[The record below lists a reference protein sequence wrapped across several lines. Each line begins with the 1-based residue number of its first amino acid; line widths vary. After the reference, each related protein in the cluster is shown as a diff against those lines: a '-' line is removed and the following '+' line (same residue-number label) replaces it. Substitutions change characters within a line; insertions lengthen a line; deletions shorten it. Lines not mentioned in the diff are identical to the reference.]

1 MLIRAINKIFL
12 ISLIPL
18 ILSIGIAPVLP
29 FSYSEE
35 LICPTGEIE
44 VVRVTNPNSIC
55 INQDTALRWTQL
67 GIAEIVG
74 EVVTATEEEKP
85 AMREPELGV
94 ETIETRIGSLTLDAD
109 YPTAETQKTLED
121 ELFFQRAVQVYLLS
135 LPAIA
140 GAGLFD
146 EFDEVGAL
154 SGDIVYWS
162 DFMTSDS
169 VVATA
174 NRSVLYSISFLD
186 LSEGPMVIDVPGG
199 LYGAVNNLYQ
209 QPVTDIGASGPDK
222 GDGGKFLILPPE
234 YDGEIPEGYFVA
246 QSDTIQSI
254 FMARGSAPNG
264 DTSVGIQQIK
274 GAKIYKLSEA
284 DNPPTQK
291 FVDMWGKPF
300 DLMHPTTD
308 GFWEFLHKV
317 YSKETIVRPED
328 KLLIGLMHTIGI
340 IPGESFEPDEHSR
353 KLLDEAAIV
362 GNFMMKN
369 TAFNSPNK
377 QNYIAYPGFSNWEFL
392 LQTNDPAFVDD
403 QGIIMIDQRNTYVHQ
418 AATTSQGMVI
428 KSVGKG
434 SQYLAA
440 FRDGN
445 GVWLDGSNLYNLHL
459 PDDVPVVNF
468 WSVIVYDTETRS
480 MINNGVQPS
489 PGLNSLNAE
498 NYIQNSDGSFDLYFG
513 PAPPD
518 GYESNW
524 IKTNEGDGFFLYF
537 RFYGP
542 TEAFF
547 DKSWQLPDVELL
559 K

>member
-1 MLIRAINKIFL
+1 MNKIIFFTL
-12 ISLIPL
+12 ITLV
-18 ILSIGIAPVLP
+18 LSIGITTVLP

-55 INQDTALRWTQL
+55 IEQDTAQRWTQL
-67 GIAEIVG
+67 GIAKIVG
-74 EVVTATEEEKP
+74 EVVETSIEGKKP
-85 AMREPELGV
+85 AMSEPKMGQEI
-94 ETIETRIGSLTLDAD
+94 IETRIGSLTLDAD
-109 YPTAETQKTLED
+109 YPTAATQKTLED
-121 ELFFQRAVQVYLLS
+121 ELFYQRAVQVYLLS

-140 GAGLFD
+140 GAGIFD

-162 DFMTSDS
+162 DFMTSEN

-174 NRSVLYSISFLD
+174 NRSVLYSLSFLD
-186 LSEGPMVIDVPGG
+186 LSEGPVVIDVPGG

-234 YDGEIPEGYFVA
+234 YDGEIPEDYFVA
-246 QSDTIQSI
+246 HSDTMQN
-254 FMARGSAPNG
+254 FFLARGSAPNG
-264 DTSVGIQQIK
+264 DTSIGIQQIK
-274 GAKIYKLSEA
+274 EAKIYKLSEA
-284 DNPPTQK
+284 ENPPTQK
-291 FVDMWGKPF
+291 FVDMWGSAF
-300 DLMHPTTD
+300 DMMHPTTD
-308 GFWEFLHKV
+308 GFWEFLYKV

-328 KLLIGLMHTIGI
+328 KVLIGLMHTIGI
-340 IPGESFEPDEHSR
+340 IPGESFEPDENSR
-353 KLLDEAAIV
+353 KLLDEAAVV

-369 TAFNSPNK
+369 TAFNSPHK
-377 QNYIAYPGFSNWEFL
+377 QNYIAYPDFSNWEFL
-392 LQTNDPAFVDD
+392 FQTKNAAFVDE
-403 QGIIMIDQRNTYVHQ
+403 QGIPLIDQKNTFVHQ
-418 AATTSQGMVI
+418 AASTANGMTL

-434 SQYLAA
+434 SQYLAT

-445 GVWLDGSNLYNLHL
+445 GEWLDGSNLYNLHL
-459 PDDVPVVNF
+459 PADVPVVNF

-480 MINNGVQPS
+480 MINNGVQPT
-489 PGLNSLNAE
+489 PGLNSLNAD
-498 NYIQNSDGSFDLYFG
+498 NYVQNSDGSFDLYFG
-513 PAPPD
+513 PDAPE

-524 IKTNEGDGFFLYF
+524 LKTNEGDGFFLYF

-547 DKSWQLPDVELL
+547 DKSWQLPNVELV

>member
-1 MLIRAINKIFL
+1 MKFEY
-12 ISLIPL
+12 PL
-18 ILSIGIAPVLP
+18 IAVIGILVAIIIGI
-29 FSYSEE
+29 SISEDTTQTDVIIE
-35 LICPTGEIE
+35 QEIGQE
-44 VVRVTNPNSIC
+44 VF
-55 INQDTALRWTQL
+55 
-67 GIAEIVG
+67 
-74 EVVTATEEEKP
+74 
-85 AMREPELGV
+85 
-94 ETIETRIGSLTLDAD
+94 ETRIGTLALQAD
-109 YPTAETQKTLED
+109 YPTFETQKTLED
-121 ELFFQRAVQVYLLS
+121 ELFYQRAVQVYLLS

-146 EFDEVGAL
+146 EFDEAGVL

-162 DFMTSDS
+162 DFMTSDN

-174 NRSVLYSISFLD
+174 NRSVLYSLSFLD

-209 QPVTDIGASGPDK
+209 QPVTDIGPTGPDK
-222 GDGGKFLILPPE
+222 GEGGIFLILPPE

-246 QSDTIQSI
+246 QSDTLQSF

-264 DTSVGIQQIK
+264 DTSIGIQQIK
-274 GAKIYKLSEA
+274 GAKIYKLSEVE
-284 DNPPTQK
+284 NPPTQK

-300 DLMHPTTD
+300 DMMHPTTD

-340 IPGESFEPDEHSR
+340 VPGESFEPDEHSK

-369 TAFNSPNK
+369 LAFNSPHK
-377 QNYIAYPGFSNWEFL
+377 QNFIVYPGYSNWEFL
-392 LQTNDPAFVDD
+392 FQTSNPSFVDE
-403 QGIIMIDQRNTYVHQ
+403 QGIPLIDQRNTFVHQ
-418 AATTSQGMVI
+418 AATTSDGMTL
-428 KSVGKG
+428 KNVGVG
-434 SQYLAA
+434 SQYIIT
-440 FRDGN
+440 FRDGT
-445 GVWLDGSNLYNLHL
+445 GEWLDGSNLYNLHL
-459 PDDVPVVNF
+459 PADVPVVNF
-468 WSVIVYDTETRS
+468 WSAIVYDVETRS
-480 MINNGVQPS
+480 MLKNGVQPT
-489 PGLNSLNAE
+489 PGLNSLDAD
-498 NYIQNSDGSFDLYFG
+498 NYIQNSDGSYDLYFG
-513 PAPPD
+513 PEPPE

-524 IKTNEGDGFFLYF
+524 IKTNEDDGFFIYF

-547 DKSWQLPDVELL
+547 DKSWQLPNIELI